1 MAPTPAPVVTHTPTV
16 GSYRLQE
23 PQQVKPQEITVSAP
37 AMVAQ
42 VPTFSYPPPQLI
54 QVQAPAEFSY
64 PIVQAPAKIEQ
75 PLPKIAAPVS
85 TLDSLNKDELIKFL
99 VAKLAKQGGADLE
112 A

>member
-1 MAPTPAPVVTHTPTV
+1 
-16 GSYRLQE
+16 
-23 PQQVKPQEITVSAP
+23 
-37 AMVAQ
+37 MVAQ